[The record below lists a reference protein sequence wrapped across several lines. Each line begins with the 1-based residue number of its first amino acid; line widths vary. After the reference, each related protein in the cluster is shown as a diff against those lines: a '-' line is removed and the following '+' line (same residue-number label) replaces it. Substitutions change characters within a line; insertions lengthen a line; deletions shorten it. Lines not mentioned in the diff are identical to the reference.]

1 MVDLIRQLIQLNPY
15 MRYCAAEA
23 LRQDLF
29 DEVRDSCLETP
40 AEQKIK
46 LESPTKIKKDPLLDT
61 GMLKE
66 QLEKLYTQEKE

>member
-1 MVDLIRQLIQLNPY
+1 

-46 LESPTKIKKDPLLDT
+46 LEIDLDDAFDYEKGENTKF
-61 GMLKE
+61 GLKE
-66 QLEKLYTQEKE
+66 S

>member
-1 MVDLIRQLIQLNPY
+1 

-40 AEQKIK
+40 AE
-46 LESPTKIKKDPLLDT
+46 
-61 GMLKE
+61 
-66 QLEKLYTQEKE
+66 